1 MSPSTRSA
9 GFGEKDPKRTKSEPS
24 MAVFICFAAT
34 EDTNALLIIFGE
46 VSKNDVNESG
56 IVNKASFLRY
66 AHDILLY
73 EMQSA
78 GQSTKFDLI
87 KV

>member
-1 MSPSTRSA
+1 
-9 GFGEKDPKRTKSEPS
+9 
-24 MAVFICFAAT
+24 MAVFSCFATT

-46 VSKNDVNESG
+46 VPKNDVSESD
-56 IVNKASFLRY
+56 IVNQGLRAFFFRY

-73 EMQSA
+73 EMQST

>member
-1 MSPSTRSA
+1 
-9 GFGEKDPKRTKSEPS
+9 
-24 MAVFICFAAT
+24 MAVFIRFTTT
-34 EDTNALLIIFGE
+34 EDANTLLIIFGE
-46 VSKNDVNESG
+46 VSKNDVRVSG
-56 IVNKASFLRY
+56 IVNQGIFRY

-73 EMQSA
+73 EMQTA

>member
-9 GFGEKDPKRTKSEPS
+9 GFGEQDPKRTESVPS

-56 IVNKASFLRY
+56 IIIQLFFLRY

-78 GQSTKFDLI
+78 GQSTKFNLI